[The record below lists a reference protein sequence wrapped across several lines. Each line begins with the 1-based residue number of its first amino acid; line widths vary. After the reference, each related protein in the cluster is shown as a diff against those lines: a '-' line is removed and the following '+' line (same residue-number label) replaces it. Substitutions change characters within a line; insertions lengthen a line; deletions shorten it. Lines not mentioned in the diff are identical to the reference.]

1 MRHFDQDRMLR
12 EILDGRELSDLR
24 RVSLEQGLASIHRL
38 RQRRLFARACAIAAV
53 PLLLLLASFP
63 RKTSVTPYR
72 PAIYAS
78 PNQSHSPSPDKAP
91 GIKFITDEQLLALF
105 PNRPVALI
113 GRPGQQ
119 QLVFLDR
126 AGTSR
131 HSAQP

>member
-1 MRHFDQDRMLR
+1 MNRSDQDRMLM

-24 RVSLEQGLASIHRL
+24 RVSLEQGLASLRRRRQHRL
-38 RQRRLFARACAIAAV
+38 VLRTCALALL
-53 PLLLLLASFP
+53 PLLFILAFFP
-63 RKTSVTPYR
+63 RKASVAPDR
-72 PAIYAS
+72 PAGDVRSA
-78 PNQSHSPSPDKAP
+78 QATSPSRNETGP
-91 GIKFITDEQLLALF
+91 IKFISDEELLALF

>member
-1 MRHFDQDRMLR
+1 MKHFDQDRMLR

-24 RVSLEQGLASIHRL
+24 RVSLEQGLASLRRRRQHRL
-38 RQRRLFARACAIAAV
+38 VLRTCAVVFV
-53 PLLLLLASFP
+53 PLLFLLVCLP
-63 RKTSVTPYR
+63 RKSPVTPGR
-72 PAIYAS
+72 PVTYAS
-78 PNQSHSPSPDKAP
+78 LPHAPSPTPDVAAP
-91 GIKFITDEQLLALF
+91 IKFISDEELLALF

-126 AGTSR
+126 AGAYR